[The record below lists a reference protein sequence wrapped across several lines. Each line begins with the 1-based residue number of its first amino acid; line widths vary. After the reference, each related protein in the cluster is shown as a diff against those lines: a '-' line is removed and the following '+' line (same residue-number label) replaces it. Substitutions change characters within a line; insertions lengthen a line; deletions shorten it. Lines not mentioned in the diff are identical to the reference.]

1 MSAAFPRPLA
11 NRPIAIRLAVSAL
24 FWSFTILLVAGV
36 ILVALY
42 RDATER
48 AFDRRMLVYV
58 TALAADLASGPEGA
72 RPDAG
77 DPYFD
82 LPLSGWYWQIASP
95 GQALRDIRTSFSLI
109 GATLPAL
116 GEDAQFD
123 PETGVRRGYA
133 RGPDD
138 RELRVIERAIDLGE
152 GGVQIVTVAGPSEEI
167 AYDVR
172 SFSIAL
178 AATFGLL
185 GLALALS
192 TLLQIR
198 FGLQPLQ
205 RLRAALVGV
214 RRGDS
219 DRIEGAYPRDIAPLA
234 DEINLLISSNRDI
247 LERARTQVGNLAHA
261 LKTPLSV
268 IVNEAHGEK
277 GPLAASVSEQTRVMR
292 EQIDYYL
299 DRARAAALAG
309 ALGSVTPV
317 APVAESFARTLPK
330 IYRDKEL
337 DISLRGVERARF
349 RGEKQDLEEMLGNL
363 LDNAAKWAAGRVVLE
378 ARQGGDAEAPRLLL
392 IVSDDGPGVPDA
404 QARRRI
410 LERGRRLDESM
421 PGSGLGL
428 SIVSDLA
435 ALYRGSLRLEKAAI
449 GGLEAVLDLPGEI
462 A

>member
-1 MSAAFPRPLA
+1 MKPSALSPLA

-24 FWSFTILLVAGV
+24 FWSFTILLVAGA

-58 TALAADLASGPEGA
+58 TALAADLAAGPEPA

-82 LPLSGWYWQIASP
+82 LPLSGWYWQISSP

-109 GATLPAL
+109 GATLPPL
-116 GEDAQFD
+116 GEDARVD
-123 PETGVRRGYA
+123 PETGVRQGYA
-133 RGPDD
+133 RGPDEQ
-138 RELRVIERAIDLGE
+138 ELRVVERAIDFGE
-152 GGVQIVTVAGPSEEI
+152 DGVQIITVAGPSDEI

-172 SFSIAL
+172 SFTIAL
-178 AATFGLL
+178 SATFGLL
-185 GLALALS
+185 GLALGLS

-198 FGLQPLQ
+198 FGLRPLQ
-205 RLRAALVGV
+205 RLRSALVGV
-214 RRGDS
+214 RRGEAE
-219 DRIEGAYPRDIAPLA
+219 RIAGEYPRDIAPLA
-234 DEINLLISSNRDI
+234 EEINLLISSNRDI

-268 IVNEAHGEK
+268 IVNEAEGAN

-292 EQIDYYL
+292 EQIAYYL

-309 ALGSVTPV
+309 TLGSVTPV

-330 IYRDKEL
+330 IYRDKDLEIVL
-337 DISLRGVERARF
+337 SGIERARF

-363 LDNAAKWAAGRVVLE
+363 LDNAAKWATGRVVLE
-378 ARQGGDAEAPRLLL
+378 AHPGGDADAPRLLL
-392 IVSDDGPGVPDA
+392 VVSDDGPGVPDA
-404 QARRRI
+404 GARERI

-435 ALYRGSLRLEKAAI
+435 ALYRGSLRLEKASI
-449 GGLEAVLDLPGEI
+449 GGLEAVLDLPGDVV
-462 A
+462 

>member
-1 MSAAFPRPLA
+1 MKPSLLQPLA
-11 NRPIAIRLAVSAL
+11 NRSIAIRLAVSAL
-24 FWSFTILLVAGV
+24 FWSFTILLVAGA

-58 TALAADLASGPEGA
+58 TALAADLAAGPEQG

-82 LPLSGWYWQIASP
+82 LPLSGWYWQISSP
-95 GQALRDIRTSFSLI
+95 GQALRDISTSFSLI
-109 GATLPAL
+109 GATLPPL
-116 GEDAQFD
+116 GEDAQVD

-138 RELRVIERAIDLGE
+138 QELRVIERAIDLGE
-152 GGVQIVTVAGPSEEI
+152 GGVQIITVAGPSEEI

-178 AATFGLL
+178 SATFGLL

-198 FGLQPLQ
+198 FGLRPL
-205 RLRAALVGV
+205 RGLRGALVGV
-214 RRGDS
+214 RRGEA
-219 DRIEGAYPRDIAPLA
+219 DRIEGEYPHDIAPIA
-234 DEINLLISSNRDI
+234 DEINLLISSNREI

-268 IVNEAHGEK
+268 IVNEAEVAN

-309 ALGSVTPV
+309 TLGSITPV

-330 IYRDKEL
+330 IYRDKDLE
-337 DISLRGVERARF
+337 IVLRGMEGARF

-363 LDNAAKWAAGRVVLE
+363 LDNAAKWTSGRVVLE
-378 ARQGGDAEAPRLLL
+378 ARAGGDAEAPRLLL
-392 IVSDDGPGVPDA
+392 VVSDDGPGVPDA
-404 QARRRI
+404 QARKRI
-410 LERGRRLDESM
+410 VERGRRLDESM

-428 SIVSDLA
+428 SIVADLA

-449 GGLEAVLDLPGEI
+449 GGLEAILDLPGD
-462 A
+462 AA